1 MDIKSNTDCF
11 GAEQPAWIVLQS
23 DCVMVDQPKKVF
35 SKGHI
40 CDQIVQKLI
49 KIQVMY

>member
-1 MDIKSNTDCF
+1 M
-11 GAEQPAWIVLQS
+11 A
-23 DCVMVDQPKKVF
+23 DQPHKVI
-35 SKGHI
+35 SEGHI